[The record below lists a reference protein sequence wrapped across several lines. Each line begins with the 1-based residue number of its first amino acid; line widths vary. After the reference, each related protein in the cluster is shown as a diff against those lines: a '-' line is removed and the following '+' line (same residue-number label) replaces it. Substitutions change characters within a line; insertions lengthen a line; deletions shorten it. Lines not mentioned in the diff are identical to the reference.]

1 MPPSCKPVQT
11 PRQKPVIPH
20 LPDARNLEPEPPWAS
35 CSSDPQHM
43 PSRPGPLCCSFG
55 SSQNLPVSKM
65 QKSSPR
71 LVRFLYY
78 FTYAVVCAR
87 VFGWELLF
95 HPSGSIEKLNCTVRF
110 WVLKGSW
117 SICQPHWCLTQKSI
131 SNIKTTRAIRIV
143 YLHDKPTDDWKEH
156 PGGKTEGQGCPTYL
170 VGMN

>member
-11 PRQKPVIPH
+11 PQRK
-20 LPDARNLEPEPPWAS
+20 PEPSPTSW
-35 CSSDPQHM
+35 M
-43 PSRPGPLCCSFG
+43 PEIWSQSHPEPHAPVTPSTCPPRPLCCSFR

-65 QKSSPR
+65 QKSSPT
-71 LVRFLYY
+71 LLHFLYY
-78 FTYAVVCAR
+78 FTYAVARAR

-117 SICQPHWCLTQKSI
+117 SIRQPHWCLTQKSI
-131 SNIKTTRAIRIV
+131 SNIKMTRAIRIV
-143 YLHDKPTDDWKEH
+143 YLHDKPTDDWKAH
-156 PGGKTEGQGCPTYL
+156 PDGKTEGQGYPTYP